1 MRIKYSVLLAISLL
15 LGISARAQSTS
26 ITGVVVTEAEG
37 EPVIG
42 ATIIVDGTKIGST
55 TDAEGRFTIS
65 NVPSDAKYVNVTY
78 VGMKPVKAAI
88 APQMKV
94 ALVSAVEE
102 LDEVIVVAYGT
113 AKKSSYAG
121 SATLVKA
128 DAIKDIPTTTFENA
142 LNGAAHQQFRPGRLC
157 TGNPNSWCRLDECR
171 QRTAVCYRR
180 RACFVGKYRTDGRRD
195 LLYKQYNELAQP

>member
-94 ALVSAVEE
+94 ALVSAVEG
-102 LDEVIVVAYGT
+102 LDEVSVVAYGT
-113 AKKSSYAG
+113 AKKS
-121 SATLVKA
+121 
-128 DAIKDIPTTTFENA
+128 
-142 LNGAAHQQFRPGRLC
+142 R
-157 TGNPNSWCRLDECR
+157 
-171 QRTAVCYRR
+171 
-180 RACFVGKYRTDGRRD
+180 
-195 LLYKQYNELAQP
+195 